1 MASKEEQSEV
11 VMLPLSEVGS
21 IRWTDTRGHKMRALR
36 GDMPLVTLSKRLT
49 EFEVDIS
56 RQYLNRM
63 ETNTDV
69 KNASPKV
76 ITALCQ
82 VFGCTLAELLCLKST
97 LIVQLG
103 IDNCN

>member
-1 MASKEEQSEV
+1 MTSQEEVEEI
-11 VMLPLSEVGS
+11 VMLPLTEVGS
-21 IRWTDTRGHKMRALR
+21 IRWTTARGQKVRELR
-36 GDMPLVTLSKRLT
+36 GDIPLMALSKRLA

-69 KNASPKV
+69 KNASPEL
-76 ITALCQ
+76 ITALCK

-97 LIVQLG
+97 KIVQLG

>member
-1 MASKEEQSEV
+1 MASQEEQSEV

-21 IRWTDTRGHKMRALR
+21 IRWTDARGQKMRELR
-36 GDMPLVTLSKRLT
+36 GDIPLMALSKRLT
-49 EFEVDIS
+49 EFDVDIS

-69 KNASPKV
+69 KNASPELV
-76 ITALCQ
+76 SGLCQ

-97 LIVQLG
+97 KIVQLG
-103 IDNCN
+103 VDKCN

>member
-1 MASKEEQSEV
+1 MASKEEMKEV
-11 VMLPLSEVGS
+11 MMLPLTEVGS
-21 IRWTDTRGHKMRALR
+21 IKWTTVRGQKMRELR
-36 GDMPLVTLSKRLT
+36 GDIPLMALSKRLT

-69 KNASPKV
+69 KNASPEL

-97 LIVQLG
+97 KIVQLG
-103 IDNCN
+103 IDICN

>member
-1 MASKEEQSEV
+1 MNSQEEMEEV
-11 VMLPLSEVGS
+11 VMIPLTEVGS
-21 IRWTDTRGHKMRALR
+21 IKWTDARGQKMHELR
-36 GDMPLVTLSKRLT
+36 GDIPLMALAKRLT

-69 KNASPKV
+69 KNVSPEL
-76 ITALCQ
+76 ITALCK

-97 LIVQLG
+97 KIVQLG

>member
-1 MASKEEQSEV
+1 MISQEEQPEV
-11 VMLPLSEVGS
+11 TMIPLTEVGS
-21 IRWTDTRGHKMRALR
+21 IKWTDARGQKMRELR
-36 GDMPLVTLSKRLT
+36 GDIPLMALAKRLT

-56 RQYLNRM
+56 RQYLNRI
-63 ETNTDV
+63 ETNTEV
-69 KNASPKV
+69 KNVSPEL

-97 LIVQLG
+97 KIVQLG